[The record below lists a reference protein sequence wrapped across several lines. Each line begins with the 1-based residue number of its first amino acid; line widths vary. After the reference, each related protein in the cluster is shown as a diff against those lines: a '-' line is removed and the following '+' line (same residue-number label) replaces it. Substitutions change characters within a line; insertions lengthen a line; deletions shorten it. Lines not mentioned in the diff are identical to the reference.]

1 MNTRIAVFG
10 VVIVGLWLIT
20 VSIGLIP
27 VQPGTLHAPLWLLA
41 CIGVV
46 FLLGGLLAATGSG
59 GRLATGL
66 AASLLS
72 LLGLIGGWVAVFG
85 NSAGFHATLSGG
97 ALAAT
102 ADAPLPARIG
112 FGIGALIVLSW
123 AGYAWRQVFKLR

>member
-1 MNTRIAVFG
+1 MNTRIPVFG
-10 VVIVGLWLIT
+10 VVIVGLWLIA

-41 CIGVV
+41 AIGAV

-59 GRLATGL
+59 GGLSTAL

-72 LLGLIGGWVAVFG
+72 LLGLTGGWVALFG
-85 NSAGFHATLSGG
+85 SSEGLHATLSGG
-97 ALAAT
+97 ALSAT

-123 AGYAWRQVFKLR
+123 AGYAWRLVFKRR